1 MIWWIT
7 FSNATAYLAQ
17 SPIHLSVT
25 RVDPSKTK
33 LRSCNF
39 YHMVALSHLS
49 IFWGVNF
56 HREILKGS
64 PCAGASNK
72 GGVGKKAIKVWPYI
86 WYIIFSNNIRMVR
99 IYYFAVRWLH
109 YMTTFVVDL
118 CSYSLL
124 VYLVLHTKK
133 LVRENHPVC
142 LEMLRKSQGKWILQ
156 SSRNHV
162 KAIETPLD
170 FGSTKRKNNE

>member
-1 MIWWIT
+1 
-7 FSNATAYLAQ
+7 
-17 SPIHLSVT
+17 
-25 RVDPSKTK
+25 
-33 LRSCNF
+33 
-39 YHMVALSHLS
+39 MVALSHLS
-49 IFWGVNF
+49 IFWGMNSSRNPNGF
-56 HREILKGS
+56 PLR
-64 PCAGASNK
+64 
-72 GGVGKKAIKVWPYI
+72 GGVKQGLGGKKKLSKCDHTYDILF
-86 WYIIFSNNIRMVR
+86 FSNNIRMVC

-109 YMTTFVVDL
+109 YMTTVVVDL

-142 LEMLRKSQGKWILQ
+142 LEMLRKVREKWILQ

-170 FGSTKRKNNE
+170 FGSTKRKIMNKALFDFYFYFHCLFKNYRPE